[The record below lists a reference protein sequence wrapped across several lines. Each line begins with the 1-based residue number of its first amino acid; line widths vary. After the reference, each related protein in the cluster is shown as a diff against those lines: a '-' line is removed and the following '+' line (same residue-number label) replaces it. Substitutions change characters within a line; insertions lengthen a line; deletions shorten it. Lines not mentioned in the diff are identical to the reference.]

1 MRSGNFP
8 WLSVMAGIS
17 FVILYTLGEYGNSA
31 YREYFKSVGL
41 GATGLIVLLW
51 FIQYCPAVA
60 LYLVVYLLIAA
71 LIAKAVLW
79 FYFKAN
85 KQTYSA

>member
-8 WLSVMAGIS
+8 WLSVFAGIG
-17 FVILYTLGEYGNSA
+17 FVVLYTLGEYGNSA
-31 YREYFKSVGL
+31 YKEYFKTVGL
-41 GATGLIVLLW
+41 GATALIVLLW
-51 FIQYCPAVA
+51 FIKYCPAAA

-71 LIAKAVLW
+71 LISKAILW

-85 KQTYSA
+85 RRTYSA